1 MSCIY
6 NYWIEGDDLECDE
19 EDEQACDT
27 CPIYL
32 EKREH
37 S

>member
-6 NYWIEGDDLECDE
+6 NYWINGDDLECDE
-19 EDEQACDT
+19 DEQTCDT

-37 S
+37 P